1 MNVSSFVSLLSTACA
16 VLLFAPAGLAADHS
30 AVLADARTA
39 LASRDYERAAGL
51 LEPVAKE
58 SAPSAA
64 ACALLAQVRLGQ
76 KNAKDAA
83 VWAEKATELEPNNAG
98 YHALLGSALGQ
109 RIGEIPFLQQAF
121 VAGKLRRA
129 FARTVELEPNNLS
142 GLIGLSRYH
151 ANAPA
156 IAGGDTAKAR
166 EYAERVRQLDPY
178 LGCIELG
185 HVADK
190 EEDFAQALAA
200 YEEAEKLKPGNPAV
214 SVRLARALIAL
225 GREAEAEPRLAQ
237 IPADTPH
244 HHEAQKLLAQLRAP
258 EARKANPR

>member
-1 MNVSSFVSLLSTACA
+1 MRIPSCVSLFSAACA
-16 VLLFAPAGLAADHS
+16 VLLLVPAARSADLPEAFAEARAALAA
-30 AVLADARTA
+30 
-39 LASRDYERAAGL
+39 RDYDRAAAL
-51 LEPVAKE
+51 LEPAATG

-64 ACALLAQVRLGQ
+64 TCAMLAQARLGQ
-76 KNAKDAA
+76 KKTRDAA
-83 VWAEKATELEPNNAG
+83 AWAEKATELEPNNAA

-156 IAGGDTAKAR
+156 IAGGDTGKAR
-166 EYAERVRQLDPY
+166 EFAERVRQIDPY
-178 LGCIELG
+178 LGWLELG
-185 HVADK
+185 HVAEKD
-190 EEDFAQALAA
+190 EDAAQALAA

-225 GREAEAEPRLAQ
+225 GRPAEAESRLAQ
-237 IPADTPH
+237 IPTDTVH
-244 HHEAQKLLAQLRAP
+244 HREAQKLLAQVRAP
-258 EARKANPR
+258 EGKRAP